1 MRCCFAHVQEPQ
13 DLSGLFTTELKRFRE
28 MSTSVYDPKTHPSSV
43 KFRKCLEDD
52 GNSVSDG
59 QTQGISDGDIVVEQV
74 QQSLNCPLTKRL
86 LEAPVTSKVCK
97 HSYSYSAIIEHI
109 RKRSEINYLFD
120 VGFII
125 VISEEHY
132 TCV

>member
-1 MRCCFAHVQEPQ
+1 MGRFPRSYHIFVFVQEPK
-13 DLSGLFTTELKRFRE
+13 DLRQIFSAKLKSFRE
-28 MSTSVYDPKTHPSSV
+28 VSAADYDPKTHPSYV

-52 GNSVSDG
+52 DDSVSDV
-59 QTQGISDGDIVVEQV
+59 QGDSDDEIVVEQV

-109 RKRSEINYLFD
+109 RQR
-120 VGFII
+120 
-125 VISEEHY
+125 
-132 TCV
+132 